1 MKKSIFATFIALLSL
16 CALNAQENNTEVT
29 LQCYTEVTSVSLDN
43 ISENNNKYDSNY
55 LFKNELAVS
64 YGVGTTPEILNI
76 FEKIL
81 CAAML
86 TIYDGEESQTGAISV
101 EYFRNMN
108 KTVGFGAIVTYEHFY
123 QNGQWKFANIASSK
137 EKQTETNDYISIMPA
152 AKIRWFN
159 KKSVSMYS
167 KIAVGFTLDQ
177 KTQKYKN
184 YVDYKTDENGDLVR
198 DDNGNP
204 IPTSDPYTHKE
215 KKLLN
220 DFGFQLSPIG
230 IEAGNPRVRAFAEL
244 GFGVQGIAK
253 LGLRCGF

>member
-29 LQCYTEVTSVSLDN
+29 SVSLDN
-43 ISENNNKYDSNY
+43 ISNSNNKYNSNY

-108 KTVGFGAIVTYEHFY
+108 KTVGFGAIVT
-123 QNGQWKFANIASSK
+123 
-137 EKQTETNDYISIMPA
+137 
-152 AKIRWFN
+152 
-159 KKSVSMYS
+159 
-167 KIAVGFTLDQ
+167 
-177 KTQKYKN
+177 
-184 YVDYKTDENGDLVR
+184 
-198 DDNGNP
+198 
-204 IPTSDPYTHKE
+204 
-215 KKLLN
+215 
-220 DFGFQLSPIG
+220 
-230 IEAGNPRVRAFAEL
+230 
-244 GFGVQGIAK
+244 
-253 LGLRCGF
+253 

>member
-29 LQCYTEVTSVSLDN
+29 SVSLDN
-43 ISENNNKYDSNY
+43 ISNSNNKYDSNY

-184 YVDYKTDENGDLVR
+184 YVDYKTDENGDLDK